1 MTKDMGLNF
10 RHLLQQFVDGTVFV
24 FFGLSFLCLF
34 LRRLLTNLGINDNQE
49 SNLILTPSGRYP
61 VSTLEFSE
69 VVCDQTLRR
78 SGALCPRNVKDLLA
92 GIHGAQLKPSATL

>member
-1 MTKDMGLNF
+1 MGLNF

-61 VSTLEFSE
+61 VSTLELEFSE

-78 SGALCPRNVKDLLA
+78 SGALCPRNVKDLLP